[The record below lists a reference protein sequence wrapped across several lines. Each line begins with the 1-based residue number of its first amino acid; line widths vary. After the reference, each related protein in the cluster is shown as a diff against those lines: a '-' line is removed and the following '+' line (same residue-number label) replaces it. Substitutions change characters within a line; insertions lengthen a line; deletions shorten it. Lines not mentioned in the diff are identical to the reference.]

1 MLDWTDRHC
10 RRFWRIMTKKSLL
23 YTEMVTS
30 GAIIYGKND
39 YLAFD
44 GAEHPVAVQ
53 LAGCDPKDLALCAKR
68 AEEKGYDE
76 INLNCGCPSDR
87 VQNGGFGAALMLR
100 PDLVAD
106 ILKAMTDAVSVPVTV
121 KCRIGIDNEDSPD
134 FLRNFVRKVSAAGC
148 GRFIIHAR
156 KAWLEGLSP
165 SENRTVPPLIYERV
179 HMIKREFP
187 DLEIVINGGL
197 TDLGACLGELRE
209 LDGVMVGR
217 AAWENP
223 AMLLD
228 VDEKIFGAERNAM
241 SRADVVR
248 EYLSYIE
255 DELSR
260 GVKLTALVKPMLGI
274 FHACP
279 GGKLFRKAVSEE
291 AWKKGAGAEVVENA
305 LLEQKKRRRRSLSTG
320 AASPGVSDSQ
330 SGFIPCRKEGPWSG
344 S

>member
-1 MLDWTDRHC
+1 M
-10 RRFWRIMTKKSLL
+10 
-23 YTEMVTS
+23 
-30 GAIIYGKND
+30 
-39 YLAFD
+39 
-44 GAEHPVAVQ
+44 
-53 LAGCDPKDLALCAKR
+53 
-68 AEEKGYDE
+68 
-76 INLNCGCPSDR
+76 
-87 VQNGGFGAALMLR
+87 
-100 PDLVAD
+100 
-106 ILKAMTDAVSVPVTV
+106 

-148 GRFIIHAR
+148 RRFIIHAR

-165 SENRTVPPLIYERV
+165 SENRSVPPLIYERV

-187 DLEIVINGGL
+187 DLMVVINGGL
-197 TDLGACLGELRE
+197 SDLGTCLEELRE

-291 AWKKGAGAEVVENA
+291 AWKKGAGAEVVEKA
-305 LLEQKKRRRRSLSTG
+305 LMEQKKAEEAFLEYRSRLPQG
-320 AASPGVSDSQ
+320 D
-330 SGFIPCRKEGPWSG
+330 
-344 S
+344 

>member
-1 MLDWTDRHC
+1 MPDFPSFRFSTAPMLDWTDRHC
-10 RRFWRIMTKKSLL
+10 RRFWRIMTKRSLL

-39 YLAFD
+39 YLAYD
-44 GAEHPVAVQ
+44 EAEHPVAVQ
-53 LAGCDPKDLALCAKR
+53 LAGCDPKDLAVCAKR

-106 ILKAMTDAVSVPVTV
+106 IVKAMTDAVSVPVTV

-148 GRFIIHAR
+148 RRFIIHAR

-165 SENRTVPPLIYERV
+165 SENRSVPPLIYERV

-187 DLEIVINGGL
+187 DLMVVINGGL
-197 TDLGACLGELRE
+197 SDLGTCLEELRE

-223 AMLLD
+223 AMLLE
-228 VDEKIFGAERNAM
+228 VDERIFGAERNTM

-248 EYLSYIE
+248 EYLGYIE
-255 DELSR
+255 KELSL

-274 FHACP
+274 FHSCP
-279 GGKLFRKAVSEE
+279 GGKLFSKAVSEE
-291 AWKKGAGAEVVENA
+291 AWKKGAGAEVVEKA
-305 LLEQKKRRRRSLSTG
+305 LMEQKKAEEAFLEYRSRLPQG
-320 AASPGVSDSQ
+320 D
-330 SGFIPCRKEGPWSG
+330 
-344 S
+344 